1 MASRTIYITVR
12 LEIENN
18 KQDEITSDEVQD
30 IVNEIDYDF
39 QNVGDFIVQS
49 EICGIND

>member
-1 MASRTIYITVR
+1 MATKTIYITVR
-12 LEIENN
+12 LDIENN
-18 KQDEITSDEVQD
+18 KLNEITSNEVQD

-49 EICGIND
+49 EICGINE